1 MCFLHLW
8 GYQINRSCDRF
19 PAVLKISAYDGT
31 SLIASSHPQPPL
43 FPAEDKGRPTE
54 FVGTI
59 AGKGR
64 NLHQESCRFRL
75 AEVFADHR

>member
-43 FPAEDKGRPTE
+43 FPAEEPLLEEISSAMG
-54 FVGTI
+54 
-59 AGKGR
+59 
-64 NLHQESCRFRL
+64 SSFRL
-75 AEVFADHR
+75 